1 MLWQRNRQVLQDNKS
16 AAKWCLE
23 QLVFGDIK
31 DNEVALLLR
40 LWSLQGQRQ
49 GSSDDFEVEDEAK
62 DNLPPQKKPV
72 WVDEDDEDE
81 EIVDMINNWFQK
93 DIMKNASESK
103 LSKDMLQKRLKEEFQ
118 HVTGGGPDWA
128 QAEKICR

>member
-1 MLWQRNRQVLQDNKS
+1 M
-16 AAKWCLE
+16 E

-40 LWSLQGQRQ
+40 LWSLRGQRQ

-93 DIMKNASESK
+93 DIMKNASKSK